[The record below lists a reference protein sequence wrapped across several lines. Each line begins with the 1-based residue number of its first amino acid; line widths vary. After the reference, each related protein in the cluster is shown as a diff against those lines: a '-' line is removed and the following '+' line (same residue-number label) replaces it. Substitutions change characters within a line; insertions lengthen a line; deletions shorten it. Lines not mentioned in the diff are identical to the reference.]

1 MEFLSIF
8 LKSCFH
14 TRFLT
19 VIIKNF
25 FIIIFLTYG
34 DIWLFAFKKLDL
46 FCCCKERK
54 IIENNDNRKM
64 EDIDELTNASRLGHS
79 TMDRLMRAVL
89 GNNHEAARL
98 LVEECRSGGLDLDVN
113 VAAESRRHSTPLM

>member
-1 MEFLSIF
+1 MVIF
-8 LKSCFH
+8 GYLHLKNSTFC
-14 TRFLT
+14 
-19 VIIKNF
+19 
-25 FIIIFLTYG
+25 
-34 DIWLFAFKKLDL
+34 
-46 FCCCKERK
+46 CCCKERK

-98 LVEECRSGGLDLDVN
+98 LVEECRSGVN